1 MCNRNGSVHGTMK
14 SKRTKAVLA
23 VLVVTLSWAC
33 AHTEQF
39 HDLVKERAA
48 YDLQCE
54 AGSLAVTELPGMAY
68 GVRGCE
74 QQATYLVTGALCQ
87 NPKQLTK
94 REVNIYCTPMLDHTA
109 TRAGAAVEPTQ
120 EEAPPPSSPEPQ
132 HTQSTPQ

>member
-1 MCNRNGSVHGTMK
+1 MR
-14 SKRTKAVLA
+14 SKRTEAVLA

-54 AGSLAVTELPGMAY
+54 ASSLAVTELPGMAY
-68 GVRGCE
+68 GIRGCG
-74 QQATYLVTGALCQ
+74 QQATYLVTGASCQ

-94 REVNIYCTPMLDHTA
+94 REVKVYCTPVLDHTV
-109 TRAGAAVEPTQ
+109 TRAGDEVEPTQ
-120 EEAPPPSSPEPQ
+120 GEASSPSSPESE
-132 HTQSTPQ
+132 HADSTP